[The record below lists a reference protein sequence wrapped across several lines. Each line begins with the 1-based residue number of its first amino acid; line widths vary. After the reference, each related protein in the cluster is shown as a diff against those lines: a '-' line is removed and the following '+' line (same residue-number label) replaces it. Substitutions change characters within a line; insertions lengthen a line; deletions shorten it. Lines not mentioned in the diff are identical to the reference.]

1 MFRFL
6 CLALLGWL
14 SITAASAQDEAY
26 RPFYSPDTLQRHELA
41 VAQRSALRAEMP
53 VPKAGSSE
61 YRAHYGRVVQEASAD
76 VYNAIRYAALLD
88 PVVEPYVHQVFARIL
103 RANPQLT
110 AGTRLVLTRNPEPNA
125 RAVGRSTVL
134 LNLGLLPRLE
144 NESQLAYVLCH
155 ELAHGASHHLETG
168 LHDRLT
174 AIHSKELRREFRRIV
189 NSEYNISSQLKALA
203 LGFSLS
209 SSYHHRRFERQADS
223 LGYVLLARTSYE
235 APQAYRTLQLLDV
248 IDQPENPAPLPLA
261 AQFSCTQ
268 FPRAFGAAAAP
279 ASIFTVQAAA
289 KTVLETSDT
298 LKSHPDCGKRMR
310 FVQGLSQGRVAE
322 GPQPPSPPDFDRIRR
337 LSRLELVQSWF
348 DYDCYDHALFEA
360 LQLLPQQPQSGYLR
374 AMVQLSLFELRQHLQ
389 AHTFSEV
396 VSNVSE
402 RQAANFNELLRTL
415 HELRTD
421 DFRELSTCFARA
433 APPVEAPAAADEF
446 ALAGRYAA
454 AALAAPP
461 TDPAVL
467 ALRDDYRR
475 RYPRGRFAALLP
487 VPPAPRATGRR

>member
-1 MFRFL
+1 MFRLL

-14 SITAASAQDEAY
+14 STSVAWAQDEAY
-26 RPFYSPDTLQRHELA
+26 RPFYTPDTLRRHELA
-41 VAQRSALRAEMP
+41 VAQRAALQAEMP
-53 VPKAGSSE
+53 VPKTGSSD
-61 YRAHYGRVVQEASAD
+61 YREHYRRVVREASAD

-88 PVVEPYVHQVFARIL
+88 PVVEPYVQQVFARIL
-103 RANPQLT
+103 RANPQLP

-125 RAVGRSTVL
+125 RAVGSTTVL

-168 LHDRLT
+168 LRERLT

-189 NSEYNISSQLKALA
+189 NSEYNINSQLKALA

-223 LGYVLLARTSYE
+223 LGYVLLARTAYE

-261 AQFSCTQ
+261 ARFSCAE
-268 FPRAFGAAAAP
+268 FPRTFGTPAAP
-279 ASIFTVQAAA
+279 KSIFTVKAAA

-298 LKSHPDCGKRMR
+298 LKSHPDCAKRMR
-310 FVQGLSQGRVAE
+310 FVQGLAQGHVAD
-322 GPQPPSPPDFDRIRR
+322 GAQASPPEFDRIRR

-360 LQLLPQQPQSGYLR
+360 LQLLGQQPQSSYLR
-374 AMVQLSLFELRQHLQ
+374 NMVQICLFGLRQHLQ
-389 AHTFSEV
+389 QHTYNEV

-402 RQAANFNELLRTL
+402 QQAGNFNELLRTL
-415 HELRTD
+415 YELKLD
-421 DFRELSTCFARA
+421 DFRELSACFART
-433 APPVEAPAAADEF
+433 APAAAAPAVADEF
-446 ALAGRYAA
+446 ALAGRCAA

-467 ALRDDYRR
+467 ALQGDYQR
-475 RYPRGRFAALLP
+475 RYPQGRFKELLP
-487 VPPAPRATGRR
+487 APAAAHATGRR

>member
-1 MFRFL
+1 MFRLL

-14 SITAASAQDEAY
+14 GTTTAWAQDEAY
-26 RPFYSPDTLQRHELA
+26 RPFHTPDTLRRHALA
-41 VAQRSALRAEMP
+41 VAQRTALRAEMP
-53 VPKAGSSE
+53 VPKAGGSE
-61 YRAHYGRVVQEASAD
+61 YRAHYRRVVQEASAD

-88 PVVEPYVHQVFARIL
+88 PVVEPYVQQVFARIL
-103 RANPQLT
+103 RANPQLPAT
-110 AGTRLVLTRNPEPNA
+110 TRLVLTRNPEPNA
-125 RAVGRSTVL
+125 RAVGSSTVL

-174 AIHSKELRREFRRIV
+174 AIHSRELRREFRRIV

-223 LGYVLLARTSYE
+223 LGYVLLARTAYE

-248 IDQPENPAPLPLA
+248 IDQPENPAPLLLA
-261 AQFSCTQ
+261 AQFSCAG
-268 FPRAFGAAAAP
+268 FPRTFGPAAAP
-279 ASIFTVQAAA
+279 VSIFTVKAAA
-289 KTVLETSDT
+289 KTALETSDT

-310 FVQGLSQGRVAE
+310 FVQGLAQGRVAE
-322 GPQPPSPPDFDRIRR
+322 GAQPSQPDFDRIRR

-360 LQLLPQQPQSGYLR
+360 LQLLAQQPQSGYLR
-374 AMVQLSLFELRQHLQ
+374 AMVQLSLLGLRQHLQ
-389 AHTFSEV
+389 AHTYTEV
-396 VSNVSE
+396 VSNASE
-402 RQAANFNELLRTL
+402 RQAANFNELLRAL

-421 DFRELSTCFARA
+421 DFRGLSACFAQT
-433 APPVEAPAAADEF
+433 APPAEAPAVADEF
-446 ALAGRYAA
+446 ALAGRCAA

-475 RYPRGRFAALLP
+475 RYPQGRFAALLP
-487 VPPAPRATGRR
+487 APLAARAAGRR